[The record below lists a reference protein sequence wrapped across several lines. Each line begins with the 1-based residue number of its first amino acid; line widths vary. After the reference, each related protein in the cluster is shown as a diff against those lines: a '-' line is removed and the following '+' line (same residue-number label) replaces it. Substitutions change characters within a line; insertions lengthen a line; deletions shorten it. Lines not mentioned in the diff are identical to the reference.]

1 VLNRA
6 SRVHP
11 VAAVILGGAV
21 LVGSLL
27 LGACDNSSR
36 GASGTASSL
45 SGTAT
50 TTSRT
55 STGEGL
61 GSTRTTTIGHKSA
74 EATSKTAQAPTS
86 PVNQQTLSAFEAQLG
101 ALGQSL
107 SQAVSGVDK
116 TQGDS

>member
-27 LGACDNSSR
+27 LGACD
-36 GASGTASSL
+36 
-45 SGTAT
+45 